1 MPSSSHQD
9 DPPDYEQRAALSEID
24 RDYPGWH
31 AFPGVVP
38 PLLYARRPM
47 TSPPMVVRAGD
58 PAALRKAIENAERE
72 RGMRKAPGEA
82 LSSDLDGLHR
92 EFSGSGWTFGSIWAS
107 AVAGPDRRRL
117 YASRGTV
124 LITAWSA
131 SELRMRLRERSGG

>member
-1 MPSSSHQD
+1 MSSSSHQD
-9 DPPDYEQRAALSEID
+9 DPPDYEQRAALSDID

-31 AFPGVVP
+31 AFPGAVP
-38 PLLYARRPM
+38 PLLYARRPL

-58 PAALRKAIENAERE
+58 PASLRTAIENAERE
-72 RGMRKAPGEA
+72 RGEA
-82 LSSDLDGLHR
+82 LSSDLAGLHR
-92 EFSGSGWTFGSIWAS
+92 EFSQSGWTFGSIWAS

-131 SELRMRLRERSGG
+131 TELRMRLHEMTSS